1 MRSAVVLDTPEARAM
16 IVTALRDGGFDVLE
30 AATGEEA
37 LGFARNRV
45 PDLILANPLLA
56 GMDSDEFALALSAD
70 PLLRTTPIVF
80 CAASADQRDVWC
92 LAEGCNVSHILVT
105 PCQAADVVRFVGEIL
120 GPEPEA
126 ASAAP
131 PRLFGPKFL

>member
-1 MRSAVVLDTPEARAM
+1 MVLDTPEARVM

-30 AATGEEA
+30 AATGDEA

-56 GMDSDEFALALSAD
+56 GIDSDDFVLSLSTD

-92 LAEGCNVSHILVT
+92 LAEGCNVSHILIT
-105 PCQAADVVRFVGEIL
+105 PCEAADVVRFVGEIL
-120 GPEPEA
+120 GPERDA
-126 ASAAP
+126 GSAVPA
-131 PRLFGPKFL
+131 RLFGPKFL